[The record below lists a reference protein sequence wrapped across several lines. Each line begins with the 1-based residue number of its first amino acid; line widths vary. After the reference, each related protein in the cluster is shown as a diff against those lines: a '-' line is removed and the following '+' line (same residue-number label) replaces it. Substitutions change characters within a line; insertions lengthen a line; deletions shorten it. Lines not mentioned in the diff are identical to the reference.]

1 MRLLPQRHPSEED
14 LVALHDGELP
24 LPERVTAERH
34 LAGCA
39 HCNTRTAHLE
49 RAFAA
54 LAAELATDPAARN
67 EQALQWRLRPAVGA
81 GAGVLAGSVGA
92 LLVAGFLVRRHRRAA
107 VM

>member
-1 MRLLPQRHPSEED
+1 MRLLPQRHLPEED
-14 LVALHDGELP
+14 LVALRDGELP
-24 LPERVTAERH
+24 LPDRVTTERH
-34 LAGCA
+34 LAGCT
-39 HCNTRTAHLE
+39 HCATRMTHLE

-54 LAAELATDPAARN
+54 LAAELAIDPAGRN

-92 LLVAGFLVRRHRRAA
+92 LLVAGVLVRRHRRAA